1 MGKKNYPYFN
11 LNEEIGFP
19 LGISTSKDWEP
30 STNIFETDKS
40 IVIEM
45 ELAGVIIDDISITL
59 EEGTEL
65 IVKGV
70 KKQSWLQD
78 TGIRYYLF
86 ERKFGDFF
94 KRIHIDV
101 PIETENIRSVMENGV
116 LIIEVLKKVTE
127 KIVVEIK

>member
-1 MGKKNYPYFN
+1 MAKKNYPFFD

-19 LGISTSKDWEP
+19 TGISTSKDWEP

-45 ELAGVIIDDISITL
+45 ELAGVIIEDISITL
-59 EEGTEL
+59 EDAKEL
-65 IVKGV
+65 IVKGT
-70 KKQSWLQD
+70 KKQSWLQE
-78 TGIRYYLF
+78 TGIKYYLF

-101 PIETENIRSVMENGV
+101 PIDTENIRSVMENGV
-116 LIIEVLKKVTE
+116 LIIEVFKKVTE
-127 KIVVEIK
+127 KITVRIK

>member
-1 MGKKNYPYFN
+1 MAKKNYPFFD

-19 LGISTSKDWEP
+19 TGISTSKDWEP

-45 ELAGVIIDDISITL
+45 ELAGVIIEDISITL
-59 EEGTEL
+59 EDAKEL
-65 IVKGV
+65 IVKGI
-70 KKQSWLQD
+70 KKQSWLQE
-78 TGIRYYLF
+78 TGIKYYLF

-101 PIETENIRSVMENGV
+101 PIDTENIRSVMENGV
-116 LIIEVLKKVTE
+116 LIIEVFKKVTE
-127 KIVVEIK
+127 KITVKIK

>member
-1 MGKKNYPYFN
+1 MAKKNYPFFD

-19 LGISTSKDWEP
+19 TGISTSKDWEP

-45 ELAGVIIDDISITL
+45 ELAGVIIEDISITL
-59 EEGTEL
+59 EDAKEL
-65 IVKGV
+65 IVKGI
-70 KKQSWLQD
+70 KKQSWLQE
-78 TGIRYYLF
+78 TGIKYYLF

-101 PIETENIRSVMENGV
+101 PIDTENIRSVMENGV
-116 LIIEVLKKVTE
+116 LIIEVFKKVTE
-127 KIVVEIK
+127 KITVRIK

>member
-1 MGKKNYPYFN
+1 MGKKNYPFFD

-19 LGISTSKDWEP
+19 TGISTSKDWEP

-40 IVIEM
+40 IIVEM
-45 ELAGVIIDDISITL
+45 ELAGVPIEDISITL

-78 TGIRYYLF
+78 TGIRYYMF

-94 KRIHIDV
+94 KRIHIEV
-101 PIETENIRSVMENGV
+101 PIDTENIRSVMENGV
-116 LIIEVLKKVTE
+116 LVIEVLKKVVE
-127 KIVVEIK
+127 KITVEIK